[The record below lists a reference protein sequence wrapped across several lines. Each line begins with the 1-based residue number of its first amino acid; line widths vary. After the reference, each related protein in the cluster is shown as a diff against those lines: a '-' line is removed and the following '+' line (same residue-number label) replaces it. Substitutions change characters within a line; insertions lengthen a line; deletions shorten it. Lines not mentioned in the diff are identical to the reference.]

1 MTIHNQQRIFL
12 DIYSTVLN
20 IVGYNLVTRVRIFKC
35 VSIKAFLRTNNES
48 VVRAKNKSY
57 IGMNYII

>member
-20 IVGYNLVTRVRIFKC
+20 IVGYKLVTRVRIFKC
-35 VSIKAFLRTNNES
+35 ISIKAFLRTKIER

>member
-20 IVGYNLVTRVRIFKC
+20 IVGYNLVTGVRIFKC

-48 VVRAKNKSY
+48 LVQKINH
-57 IGMNYII
+57 I